1 LRQIKKQI
9 KEDLENS
16 WEVLA
21 EPLQTIMRKNKIA
34 NSYDLIK
41 KISRGKPFDKKIYL
55 DIIAALDI
63 SEKDKAKLSQL
74 TPLKYTGLA
83 EKLAKEI

>member
-1 LRQIKKQI
+1 MCIR
-9 KEDLENS
+9 DRN
-16 WEVLA
+16 
-21 EPLQTIMRKNKIA
+21 
-34 NSYDLIK
+34 
-41 KISRGKPFDKKIYL
+41 ISRGKPFDKKIYL
-55 DIIAALDI
+55 AIIATLDI